1 MSVLSGPNDKSI
13 LVGESVELR
22 VVDVRGNM
30 LWPGTTPT
38 RPIPIHRKSLYETMS
53 SEMAEKTILMLISS
67 S

>member
-13 LVGESVELR
+13 LVGENVELR

-30 LWPGTTPT
+30 LWPGTTPA

-53 SEMAEKTILMLISS
+53 REMAEKTILMLISS